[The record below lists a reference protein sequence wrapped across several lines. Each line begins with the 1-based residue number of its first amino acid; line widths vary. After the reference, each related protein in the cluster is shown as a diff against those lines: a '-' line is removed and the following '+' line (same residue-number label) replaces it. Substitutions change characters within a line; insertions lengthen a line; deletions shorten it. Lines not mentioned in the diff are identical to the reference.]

1 MRVARFKFFCDF
13 QQSEIVGF
21 FMCATLKV
29 NCASYVP
36 SFQHQRSSS
45 ASFRRDMT
53 QIYDSAESRECA
65 FVSSARS
72 SGRKSE
78 IKISRDTFD
87 ITTVELLAVL
97 LWNDFIPQL
106 TMRLICLKL
115 ETQRFLLFC
124 VSAIPPKRNSL
135 TQPSQKTVSP
145 RAQLSVDLI
154 RLLRFFSCHLIVWW
168 NYCKELAW
176 HAGDRRLSRGARID
190 CIFIGN

>member
-1 MRVARFKFFCDF
+1 
-13 QQSEIVGF
+13 
-21 FMCATLKV
+21 MCATLKV
-29 NCASYVP
+29 NCVSYVL
-36 SFQHQRSSS
+36 SFQHRRSSS

-65 FVSSARS
+65 FVNSARS
-72 SGRKSE
+72 SSRKSE

-124 VSAIPPKRNSL
+124 VSAIPPTWNSL
-135 TQPSQKTVSP
+135 TQPSQK
-145 RAQLSVDLI
+145 LSHRELSYQWNWFDCSN
-154 RLLRFFSCHLIVWW
+154 FFVAISLCDEIIVR
-168 NYCKELAW
+168 NLHDMSAIGDSLA
-176 HAGDRRLSRGARID
+176 GL
-190 CIFIGN
+190 